1 MSEIPEP
8 PQPTGADQPHTDPT
22 ATPPTVPSTAP
33 PTEPPTTPP
42 TAPPTEPPAGPST
55 GLPNN
60 AYQPAATD
68 CSPQAM
74 PTTDETTAPGKKSSP
89 VGLAAMLAI
98 GALVGGVSGAGVATW
113 AITSNLQSNPNAAA
127 PSSPTTITVN
137 DAANATQITAIA
149 ATAGPSVVTVSVQ
162 GGSAGGTGSGVIVT
176 EDGYIVTNTH
186 VVTLDGETAHA
197 AIEVQ
202 TYDGH
207 LYTGELVGTD
217 PITDI
222 AVIKIDGTFQS
233 LQFADSSKLNVGDTA
248 IAIGAPLGLSNTV
261 TNGIVSALNRSIT
274 VSSSAAPEGESPKA
288 PDNGDD
294 SGPFHYF
301 WEFPGQGATPEPES
315 PDPQQQSAA
324 QQTRVFLPVVQT
336 DAAINPGNSGGA
348 LLDNKGKVIGI
359 NVAIAGT
366 GSSIGG
372 QSGNIGV
379 GFAIPSN
386 LAKRVAF
393 DIINGG
399 TASHGLLGATV
410 MDVTSDSAIKTKTV
424 VGASVQSV
432 SDGGGAAAAGIR
444 KGDIVTA
451 FNGLPITGS
460 IDLTAQVRAAEAG
473 SQATVTY
480 LRGNKSTTVTV
491 TLGELK

>member
-1 MSEIPEP
+1 MTETPE
-8 PQPTGADQPHTDPT
+8 TLN
-22 ATPPTVPSTAP
+22 TPE
-33 PTEPPTTPP
+33 PTEPVHTEESAKADTTSSKPVR
-42 TAPPTEPPAGPST
+42 
-55 GLPNN
+55 LV
-60 AYQPAATD
+60 AA
-68 CSPQAM
+68 
-74 PTTDETTAPGKKSSP
+74 
-89 VGLAAMLAI
+89 LAV

-113 AITSNLQSNPNAAA
+113 AITSNLQSNSSSAA
-127 PSSPTTITVN
+127 PASPSTITVN

-149 ATAGPSVVTVSVQ
+149 AAAGPSVVTVSVQ
-162 GGSAGGTGSGVIVT
+162 GGHAGGTGSGVIVT

-197 AIEVQ
+197 KIHVQ

-207 LYTGELVGTD
+207 LYTAKLVGTD

-222 AVIKIDGTFQS
+222 AVIKIDGTFQP
-233 LQFADSSKLNVGDTA
+233 LQFADSSELNVGDTA

-274 VSSSAAPEGESPKA
+274 ISSSAAPKDDDSQA
-288 PDNGDD
+288 PDGN
-294 SGPFHYF
+294 SENGPFNF
-301 WEFPGQGATPEPES
+301 WEFPGPGQS
-315 PDPQQQSAA
+315 PQQNEKQPSAS
-324 QQTRVFLPVVQT
+324 QQANIFLPVIQT

-348 LLDNKGKVIGI
+348 LLDIDGKVIGI

-366 GSSIGG
+366 GSSLGG

-379 GFAIPSN
+379 GFAIPAN

-410 MDVTSDSAIKTKTV
+410 MDVTGDSAITTKTV

-432 SDGGGAAAAGIR
+432 TAGGAADKAGIR

-473 SQATVTY
+473 SKATVTY
-480 LRGNKSTTVTV
+480 LRDGKSTTVTV
-491 TLGELK
+491 TLGSLD